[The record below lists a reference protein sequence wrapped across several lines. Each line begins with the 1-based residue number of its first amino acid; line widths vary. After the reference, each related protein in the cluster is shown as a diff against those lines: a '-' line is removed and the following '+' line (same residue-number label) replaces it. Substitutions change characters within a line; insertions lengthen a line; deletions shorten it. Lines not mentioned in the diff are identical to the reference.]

1 VAVKPVAAGVVD
13 ATEEV
18 VEYKEETTCITF
30 PVAGLPVVT
39 TVPVLAGKVIV
50 LVPATLGAASV
61 MLPDESPE
69 MTMLLIWLLLYV

>member
-39 TVPVLAGKVIV
+39 TVPVEAGSVIV
-50 LVPATLGAASV
+50 FDPATLGAASV
-61 MLPDESPE
+61 MLPDESPAIE
-69 MTMLLIWLLLYV
+69 IELIVVP